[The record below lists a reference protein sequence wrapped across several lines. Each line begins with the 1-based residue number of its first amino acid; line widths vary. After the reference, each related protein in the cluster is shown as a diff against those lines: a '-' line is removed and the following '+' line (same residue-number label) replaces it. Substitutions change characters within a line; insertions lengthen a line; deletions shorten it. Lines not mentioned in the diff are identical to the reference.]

1 MKSNN
6 HENLRGKVV
15 QLVPVEAERD
25 AKLFTEWHRNSE
37 YSRLLNGSPA
47 VLNST
52 KSTEKWLEKNDLSIE
67 TVCFAINNLADHKII
82 GEIALE
88 DIKPF
93 CSNVFVGISIGEEAL
108 WGKGF
113 GSDAMQIILRYA
125 FSFLNVHRVSL
136 TVFDYNSRAIRSY
149 EKVGFQ
155 HEGKLKDWLNRDGK
169 RWDLHFM
176 GILRDEWQKNQD

>member
-1 MKSNN
+1 MSDNR
-6 HENLRGKVV
+6 ENLRGKMV

-47 VLNST
+47 ALSSA
-52 KSTEKWLEKNDLSIE
+52 KSTEKWLEKNDLS
-67 TVCFAINNLADHKII
+67 TDNVFFAIKNLADQKII

-93 CSNVFVGISIGEEAL
+93 CSNVFVGISIGEAAM
-108 WGKGF
+108 WGKGY

-125 FSFLNVHRVSL
+125 FSLLNVHRVSL
-136 TVFDYNSRAIRSY
+136 TVFGYNPRAIRSY

-155 HEGKLKDWLNRDGK
+155 HEGKLIDWLNRDGK

-176 GILRDEWQKNQD
+176 GILRSEWEKS